1 MLRNS
6 GFVRL
11 HCDRAV
17 TATDTATTLDQLCVD
32 TIKTLSMDAV
42 QKANS
47 GHPGT
52 PMALAPLA
60 YVLYTRVMK
69 HNPRDPRWPDRD
81 RFVLSAGHA
90 SMLLYSTLYLS
101 GYDVS
106 LEEDI
111 MRFRQLGSRA
121 AGHPEY
127 WHMPGIEVTSGP
139 LGQGISHS
147 VGMALAER
155 MLAARF
161 NRPGHE
167 VIDHHTFV
175 IASDGDIEEG
185 ISSEASS
192 LSGHLGL
199 GRLIVFY
206 DQNHIS
212 IEGDT
217 ALALSE
223 DTGRRYEAYGWHVHD
238 LEEQIEL
245 DNLEHALRTAIDVED
260 RPSLIIVRTHIA
272 QGSPHK
278 QDTAG
283 AHGSPLGEEE
293 VKLTKQAIG
302 WPSQEPFY
310 VPPEALKQFRR
321 CVERGAEQQAE
332 WVKRMDAYA
341 EAHAELAQELERLI
355 RRELPAGWDAE
366 VPRFHASG
374 TMTATRKSSNTVLQ
388 WAAERVPELV
398 GGSADLAPSTLTL
411 IDGAGSVEKGSY
423 GGRNLHFGIREHAM
437 GAIVN
442 GMTLHYLRGYGSTFF
457 IFSDY
462 MKGSLRLAALMGVP
476 SIFVFTH
483 DSIGLGED
491 GPTHQPIE
499 QLAGLRALPGM
510 PIIRP
515 AGANETALA
524 WRYAIASTDHPTA
537 LVFSRQGVPTWNPA
551 AVPDDAIERGA
562 YVLRDS
568 YKEPDPPELILIS
581 TGTEVHICA
590 RAADLLEADGIATR
604 VVSMPCMEHFDAQDQ
619 KYRDQV
625 LPPGCRARVSL
636 EAAATLGWDRW
647 VGELGEAI
655 GMHTFGA
662 SAPAGAL
669 YKHFGFTPER
679 VAEAG
684 KRAVQRAKGN

>member
-1 MLRNS
+1 
-6 GFVRL
+6 
-11 HCDRAV
+11 V
-17 TATDTATTLDQLCVD
+17 TATDSATALDRLCVD
-32 TIKTLSMDAV
+32 TIRTLAMDAV

-52 PMALAPLA
+52 PMALAPIA
-60 YVLYTRVMK
+60 YVLYTRVMR
-69 HNPRDPRWPDRD
+69 HSPRDPEWPDRD

-90 SMLLYSTLYLS
+90 SMLLYSTLYLA

-106 LEEDI
+106 LEDDI

-127 WHMPGIEVTSGP
+127 WHIPGIEVTTGP
-139 LGQGISHS
+139 LGQGISHA

-155 MLAARF
+155 MLASRF
-161 NRPGHE
+161 NRPDHE
-167 VIDHHTFV
+167 VMDHRTFV

-192 LSGHLGL
+192 LAGHLGL
-199 GRLIVFY
+199 GRLISFY

-217 ALALSE
+217 SLALSE
-223 DTGRRYEAYGWHVHD
+223 NTGQRYEAYGWHVQD
-238 LEEQIEL
+238 LEENIEL
-245 DNLEHALRTAIDVED
+245 DELERALRNAIEVED

-272 QGSPHK
+272 QGSPNK

-293 VKLTKQAIG
+293 IRLTKQAMG

-310 VPPEALKQFRR
+310 VPEETLRHFRR
-321 CVERGAEQQAE
+321 CVERGSELVAE
-332 WVKRMDAYA
+332 WQRRFDAYA
-341 EAHAELAQELERLI
+341 EAHPELAEELQRLF
-355 RRELPAGWDAE
+355 RRQLPQGWDAG

-374 TMTATRKSSNTVLQ
+374 TMTATRKSSQTVLQ
-388 WAAERVPELV
+388 WAAARVPELV

-411 IDGAGSVEKGSY
+411 IENGGDVEAGSYE
-423 GGRNLHFGIREHAM
+423 GRNLHFGIREHAM

-442 GMTLHYLRGYGSTFF
+442 GMTLHYLRGYGATFL

-462 MKGSLRLAALMGVP
+462 MRGSVRLAALMGCP
-476 SIFVFTH
+476 SIFVYTH

-499 QLAGLRALPGM
+499 QLAGLRAMPGLSV
-510 PIIRP
+510 IRP

-524 WRYAIASTDHPTA
+524 WRHAIATTDRPSA

-551 AVPDDAIERGA
+551 AIPDDAIERGA
-562 YVLRDS
+562 YVLRYS
-568 YKEPDPPELILIS
+568 YREPDPELILIS
-581 TGTEVHICA
+581 TGTEVHICTG
-590 RAADLLEADGIATR
+590 AADLLEADGIATR
-604 VVSMPCMEHFDAQDQ
+604 VVSMPCVEHFAAQDQ
-619 KYRDQV
+619 EYRDHV
-625 LPPGCRARVSL
+625 LPPACRARISV
-636 EAAATLGWDRW
+636 EAASTLGWHRW
-647 VGELGEAI
+647 VGTDGEAI
-655 GMHTFGA
+655 GMETFGA
-662 SAPAGAL
+662 SASAGVL
-669 YKHFGFTPER
+669 YKHFGFTPEH
-679 VAEAG
+679 VAERG
-684 KRAVQRAKGN
+684 RAVVEAASSNG